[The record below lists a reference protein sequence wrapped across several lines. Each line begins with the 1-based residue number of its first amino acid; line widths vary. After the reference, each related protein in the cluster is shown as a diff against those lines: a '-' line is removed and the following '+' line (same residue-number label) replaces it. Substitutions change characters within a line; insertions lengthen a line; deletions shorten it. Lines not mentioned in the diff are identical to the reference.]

1 MDLRADES
9 GFLIG
14 ASRISLDNEKERLQ
28 LLRAIKADTA
38 AMLAAIEDGAFPSR
52 LTRSPAPAANITALS
67 ARVAHTVANDAGPSS
82 QPQEPQR
89 SASVRRLGNV
99 QEGETRRVATPQRGI
114 DGRFVPGASDAR
126 ETATPQ
132 RATDDRVMPGV
143 RNAGETAVPQRGA
156 DGRFM
161 PASSSGE
168 TATPQRGANGR
179 FMPGVS
185 AAETATAKT
194 GQRKLLAGLSSI
206 LSSMRSGVGGAGDG
220 GESVDP
226 TISAAKEFGSLISPI
241 TMPIKGLMGAIFRRR
256 PADAEQKIAVP
267 WYRRI
272 WSELRGINQKS
283 GAGGGRSMLGAIGG
297 ALGGLLSS
305 IPGVTLPGRRRRTD
319 ITVGSPSRRDRARER
334 LRERQARRNGNN
346 SGNVFK
352 RLAKST
358 GGLLGG
364 LGQGLLKRIPLLG
377 ALVSGGSALASIFGI
392 GDQTREERFKG
403 AGGGIGALIG
413 GGLGTLLGPVGTVV
427 GGILGDMIGTQVGE
441 WLSTVDWGKVG
452 DSITEAW
459 DTVTSTIG
467 DGWKWVQNKF
477 SGTLDAISSTF
488 TGLKDGAVKAFE
500 ATTNWAKEKAVAAKD
515 AVKGAVD
522 KVSAKAAPVVN
533 AAKAKAGSLYE
544 AATIEGGRLVG
555 KLDKGYRHKERFD
568 GINGG
573 ESLAKYGSYTNAEA
587 DRIRELKTSGA
598 NTSANLKGGM
608 PQDIR
613 NKIIAKATEAGLK
626 PEDMLQIAA
635 LESGGNP
642 NAISSTGAT
651 GVYQMTGQTATGL
664 GITDRF
670 DADQNIAG
678 GMKLAQAN
686 AEQLRRKGLPVN
698 RDNLYM
704 MHQLGPTAATDL
716 IQGAAKGKNL
726 NELSAG
732 TQTAASMNYGKGAK
746 TAKDYLT
753 KNSMALD
760 ARLGQVSKTVPTT
773 LAAITPVSAAAKAS
787 AVPMVTSA
795 ASSIDKQALGPV
807 PMAPRKIADN
817 SKKSDAPLVMAP
829 PLTQNIA
836 DRGLAQAAT
845 GGIGMNLGVR

>member
-14 ASRISLDNEKERLQ
+14 ASRVSLDNEKERLQ

-38 AMLAAIEDGAFPSR
+38 AMLAAIEDGAVPSR
-52 LTRSPAPAANITALS
+52 LTRSPAPAPNITALS
-67 ARVAHTVANDAGPSS
+67 ARVAHTAANDAGPSNK
-82 QPQEPQR
+82 PQEPQR
-89 SASVRRLGNV
+89 SASVRRQGNV
-99 QEGETRRVATPQRGI
+99 QERETKRAATPKRGI
-114 DGRFVPGASDAR
+114 DGRFVPDASNAG
-126 ETATPQ
+126 ETAAPR
-132 RATDDRVMPGV
+132 RATDDRVLPGV

-156 DGRFM
+156 DGRVT
-161 PASSSGE
+161 PARSSGE

-185 AAETATAKT
+185 TAETATAKT
-194 GQRKLLAGLSSI
+194 GQRKLLAGLGSI
-206 LSSMRSGVGGAGDG
+206 LSSLRSGFGGAGDG

-226 TISAAKEFGSLISPI
+226 AISAAKEFGSILSPV
-241 TMPIKGLMGAIFRRR
+241 TKPIKGLMGSIFRRR

-272 WSELRGINQKS
+272 WSELRDINKKS
-283 GAGGGRSMLGAIGG
+283 DTGGGRSILGALGL
-297 ALGGLLSS
+297 ALGGLLGR
-305 IPGVTLPGRRRRTD
+305 IPGINLPGRRRRAD
-319 ITVGSPSRRDRARER
+319 IQVGSPSRRDRARDR
-334 LRERQARRNGNN
+334 LRERQARRKG
-346 SGNVFK
+346 GNVFK

-358 GGLLGG
+358 GGALGG
-364 LGQGLLKRIPLLG
+364 LGKGLVKRIPLLG
-377 ALVSGGSALASIFGI
+377 ALVAGGSALASIFGV

-413 GGLGTLLGPVGTVV
+413 GGLGTILGPVGTVV
-427 GGILGDMIGTQVGE
+427 GGILGEMIGTQVGE

-452 DSITEAW
+452 ESITKAW
-459 DTVTSTIG
+459 GTVTSTIN

-477 SGTLDAISSTF
+477 SSTLDSIGATF
-488 TGLKDGAVKAFE
+488 TGLKDGAVKTFE
-500 ATTNWAKEKAVAAKD
+500 ATTNWAKEKAAAAKG
-515 AVKGAVD
+515 AVKGAVE
-522 KVSAKAAPVVN
+522 KVSAEVAPVVT

-555 KLDKGYRHKERFD
+555 RLDKGYRHKERFD
-568 GINGG
+568 GISGG

-587 DRIRELKTSGA
+587 ERIRKLKTSGA

-613 NKIIAKATEAGLK
+613 NKIIAQATAAGLD
-626 PEDMLQIAA
+626 PEQMLQIAA

-732 TQTAASMNYGKGAK
+732 TQTAASLNYGKGAK
-746 TAKDYLT
+746 TAKDYLA

-773 LAAITPVSAAAKAS
+773 LAAVAPVSAAAKAS

-817 SKKSDAPLVMAP
+817 SKKPDAPLVMAP

-845 GGIGMNLGVR
+845 GGIGMNLGAR

>member
-1 MDLRADES
+1 MDLRADDS

-14 ASRISLDNEKERLQ
+14 GGRVSLNSEKDRLQ

-38 AMLAAIEDGAFPSR
+38 AMRKALEDGAASPR
-52 LTRSPAPAANITALS
+52 VTRNPAPAPAIAARS
-67 ARVAHTVANDAGPSS
+67 ARVARTPANDAGPSS
-82 QPQEPQR
+82 QQQEQQR
-89 SASVRRLGNV
+89 SASVRRLRRV
-99 QEGETRRVATPQRGI
+99 QESET
-114 DGRFVPGASDAR
+114 
-126 ETATPQ
+126 Q
-132 RATDDRVMPGV
+132 RA
-143 RNAGETAVPQRGA
+143 
-156 DGRFM
+156 
-161 PASSSGE
+161 
-168 TATPQRGANGR
+168 ATPQRGAGGR
-179 FMPGVS
+179 FMSGTGS
-185 AAETATAKT
+185 TEEKATAKT
-194 GQRKLLAGLSSI
+194 GQRKLLAGLSGI
-206 LSSMRSGVGGAGDG
+206 LSSLKSGFSGMGDG

-226 TISAAKEFGSLISPI
+226 AIAAAKEFGSVMSPV
-241 TMPIKGLMGAIFRRR
+241 TKPIKGLMGAIFRRR
-256 PADAEQKIAVP
+256 PGDTEQKVSVP

-272 WSELRGINQKS
+272 WSELRGINQKG
-283 GAGGGRSMLGAIGG
+283 GAGGKSMLSS
-297 ALGGLLSS
+297 LGGLLGK
-305 IPGVTLPGRRRRTD
+305 IPGVGLLGKGAGLLGGRRRRYGGQADLRAT
-319 ITVGSPSRRDRARER
+319 ARER
-334 LRERQARRNGNN
+334 LARRNARNGKTGNIF
-346 SGNVFK
+346 SRTLKG
-352 RLAKST
+352 A
-358 GGLLGG
+358 GGMLGG
-364 LGQGLLKRIPLLG
+364 LGKRLPLIG
-377 ALVSGGSALASIFGI
+377 ALLAGGSALSSIFGLG
-392 GDQTREERFKG
+392 GDQNREERFKG

-452 DSITEAW
+452 DSITDAW
-459 DTVTSTIG
+459 DTVTSNIG

-477 SGTLDAISSTF
+477 GGTLDAISSTF
-488 TGLKDGAVKAFE
+488 SGLKDGAVKAFE
-500 ATTNWAKEKAVAAKD
+500 ATTSWAREKAVAAKD

-522 KVSAKAAPVVN
+522 KVSEKAAPVVN

-555 KLDKGYRHKERFD
+555 KLDKGYRHKESFD
-568 GINGG
+568 GISGG
-573 ESLAKYGSYTNAEA
+573 GSLAKYGSYTNAEA
-587 DRIRELKTSGA
+587 DRIRQLKTSGA

-613 NKIIAKATEAGLK
+613 NKIIAQATAAGLD
-626 PEDMLQIAA
+626 PEQMLQIAA

-678 GMKLAQAN
+678 GMKLALAN
-686 AEQLRRKGLPVN
+686 AEQLRKKGLTVN

-716 IQGAAKGKNL
+716 IQGAARGKNL

-746 TAKDYLT
+746 TAKDYLA

-773 LAAITPVSAAAKAS
+773 LAAVTPVSAAAKDS

-795 ASSIDKQALGPV
+795 ASSIDRQVLGPV

-817 SKKSDAPLVMAP
+817 SKKSEAPLVMAA